1 MRAPSWK
8 RPRGYISSVP
18 GEADNLE
25 VLVIA
30 PVGRDS
36 TLISDALKTVSIRA
50 IANRTVEQSISLLN
64 QRDLGAVLITEEVL
78 GADQILM
85 LAKEL
90 AMQEAWSDLPVLILT
105 IGGSSTALSRKR
117 EQDRLPLGTV
127 TLLERPIRMATLVSS
142 VQSALRSRAR
152 QYQVR
157 QMLIERDRAEAAQR
171 ESESRLLLAIET
183 ARLGTWE
190 RNITKGS
197 LEASPTCRRIFD
209 WPQGKLLTSQD
220 LMDRVHP
227 EDRDFLSG
235 KVAEA
240 IESQI
245 PYTAEYRVVWSNG
258 TIRWV
263 SSSGRLLAGN
273 TDKSPISAASSE
285 VRLAGVTLDI
295 TERVL
300 SEIALRNA
308 DKLAL
313 VGRLSSSIAHEINN
327 PLEAVTNLLFLLQAA
342 DLNPTAKQ
350 YVSTAQRELARVS
363 EIAAQTLTFNR
374 QRDSHSEAKLT
385 DILDSVLALYQ
396 GRLATSNIQVLR
408 KYSFRRPILCYPG
421 ELRQVFTNLVA
432 NAFDATRKGGR
443 IVVRERS
450 SRHPVS
456 NTPGIRITIADTGSG
471 MSESVRARIF
481 EAFYS
486 TKGNNGTGLGLW
498 ISKGIVEKHFGSL
511 RFKSSTT
518 PGYSGTVF
526 SIFLPILANPKS

>member
-1 MRAPSWK
+1 M
-8 RPRGYISSVP
+8 SVD
-18 GEADNLE
+18 ADNLE

-30 PVGRDS
+30 PVGRDA
-36 TLISDALKTVSIRA
+36 TLISDALRSVSIRA
-50 IANRTVEQSISLLN
+50 IANRTVEQSIGLLG
-64 QRDLGAVLITEEVL
+64 QRDLGAILITEEVL
-78 GADQILM
+78 GADQISL

-90 AMQEAWSDLPVLILT
+90 ITQEPWSDLPVLILT
-105 IGGSSTALSRKR
+105 VGGSSTALSRKR
-117 EQDRLPLGTV
+117 EHDRLPLGTV
-127 TLLERPIRMATLVSS
+127 TLLERPIRMATLISS

-157 QMLIERDRAEAAQR
+157 QTLIERDHAEAARR

-190 RNITKGS
+190 RNITEGS

-209 WPQGKLLTSQD
+209 WPEGKSLTTQD
-220 LMDRVHP
+220 LLDRVHP

-240 IESQI
+240 IKSQI
-245 PYTAEYRVVWSNG
+245 PYTAEYRVIWSDA
-258 TIRWV
+258 TVRWV
-263 SSSGRLLAGN
+263 SSSGRLLSGS
-273 TDKSPISAASSE
+273 TDPSAASPSQI
-285 VRLAGVTLDI
+285 RLAGVTLDI

-327 PLEAVTNLLFLLQAA
+327 PLEAVTNLLFLLQAS
-342 DLNPTAKQ
+342 DLNDTAGQ
-350 YVSTAQRELARVS
+350 YVSMAQRELARVS

-374 QRDSHSEAKLT
+374 QRDAHSEARLT

-408 KYSFRRPILCYPG
+408 KYSFGKPVLCYPG

-432 NAFDATRKGGR
+432 NAFDATRKGGK

-450 SRHPVS
+450 ATHLVT

-471 MSESVRARIF
+471 MGESVKAHIF

-498 ISKGIVEKHFGSL
+498 ISKGIVEKHSGSL
-511 RFKSSTT
+511 RFKSSTK
-518 PGYSGTVF
+518 PGHSGTVF
-526 SIFLPILANPKS
+526 SIFLPVLRSSKS